1 MSQDWFWEGNVLI
14 TLARHLERQGWQIA
28 STMEGGSADT
38 GISLLARRNDRE
50 LLVEVKGFPSAPPA
64 RGPDPR
70 AGQPRPARM
79 SSKARQWYAH
89 AVLGVMLKRQAHPG
103 TEIALAL
110 PAHRTYR
117 SLVAQTAHSLG
128 TLGVS
133 VFLVGANG
141 DVETPIKREPGTLR
155 PPR

>member
-1 MSQDWFWEGNVLI
+1 MSQDWFWEGNILI
-14 TLARHLERQGWQIA
+14 ALARYLERQGWQIT
-28 STMEGGSADT
+28 STAEGGSADQ
-38 GISLLARRNDRE
+38 GMGLVVRRDERE

-64 RGPDPR
+64 PGPDPR

-89 AVLGVMLKRQAHPG
+89 ALLGVMLKRQAHPDA
-103 TEIALAL
+103 EVALAL

-117 SLVAQTAHSLG
+117 SLVEQTACALR

-133 VFLVGANG
+133 VFLVSANG
-141 DVETPIKREPGTLR
+141 DVETPLAP
-155 PPR
+155 

>member
-1 MSQDWFWEGNVLI
+1 MSQDWFWEGNILLA
-14 TLARHLERQGWQIA
+14 LARYLERQGWQIT
-28 STMEGGSADT
+28 STAEGGSADQRM
-38 GISLLARRNDRE
+38 GLVARRDDRE
-50 LLVEVKGFPSAPPA
+50 LWVEVKGFPSAPPA

-89 AVLGVMLKRQAHPG
+89 ALLGVMLKRQTHPDA
-103 TEIALAL
+103 EVALAL

-117 SLVAQTAHSLG
+117 SLVSQTGRSLE

-133 VFLVGANG
+133 VFLVSANG
-141 DVETPIKREPGTLR
+141 DVETPLKP
-155 PPR
+155 